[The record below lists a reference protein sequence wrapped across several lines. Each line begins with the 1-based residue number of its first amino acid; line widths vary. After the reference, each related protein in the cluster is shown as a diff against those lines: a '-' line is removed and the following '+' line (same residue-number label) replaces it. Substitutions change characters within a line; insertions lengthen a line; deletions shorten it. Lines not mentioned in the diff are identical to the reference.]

1 MSFYIESETDKTLP
15 LPCEELLSLVTEA
28 VLTQEGCPYEAEVNL
43 LLTDNE
49 GIREINAEQRG
60 IDAPTDV
67 LSFPMAVFDTP
78 ADFDSLEEQEDCFHP
93 ESGELLLGDI
103 VISVEKVMEQASAY
117 GHSLKREFSFLI
129 AHSMLHLIGYDHERG
144 EEAEIMEYKQNQILD
159 GLGIGRFQDR

>member
-1 MSFYIESETDKTLP
+1 MSFYIESETDKMLP
-15 LPCEELLSLVTEA
+15 LPCEELLSLVAEA
-28 VLTQEGCPYEAEVNL
+28 VLAQEGCPYEAEVNL

-49 GIREINAEQRG
+49 GIWEINAEQRG

-67 LSFPMAVFDTP
+67 LSFPMAVFETP

-103 VISVEKVMEQASAY
+103 VISVERVMEQASTY